1 MELTLTPDIYTPSID
16 ENGNY
21 VDHQIINIKKNGS
34 RCPCTLNIIY
44 DTNSKWR
51 THTKSKKHQTYLC
64 ELNNNKS
71 NLLQQNIEL
80 IETNKNQQK
89 IIQELQNKNNILFD
103 IVDNVTKETVKLKK
117 IIEDLEK
124 DMPSINLIHIDE

>member
-1 MELTLTPDIYTPSID
+1 MELILIPDIYTPAID

-21 VDHQIINIKKNGS
+21 VDHEIINVKKNGS
-34 RCPCTLNIIY
+34 KCPCKPIMYTF
-44 DTNSKWR
+44 NSKSIFKDPTR
-51 THTKSKKHQTYLC
+51 TKSHKLWLC

-103 IVDNVTKETVKLKK
+103 IVDNVTRNCKIKK
-117 IIEDLEK
+117 
-124 DMPSINLIHIDE
+124 NY